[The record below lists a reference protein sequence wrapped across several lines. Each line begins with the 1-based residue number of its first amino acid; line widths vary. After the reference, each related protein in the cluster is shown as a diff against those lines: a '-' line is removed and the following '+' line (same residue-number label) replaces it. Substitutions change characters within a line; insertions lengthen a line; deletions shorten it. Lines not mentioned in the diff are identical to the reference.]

1 MSTGGEE
8 PLPVTAP
15 AAPPES
21 QQAPDDRLESDSIT
35 RNAVFAT
42 LTTASTALFAAILT
56 LYLVRALSPTGYGNY
71 TLALA
76 VGALFALPMDLG
88 INSSMARFVAE
99 RRGDRKAIAGIIADA
114 LSLKLAVAG
123 AVGLVTFV
131 AAGKIAELYGHPGL
145 VWPLRGVAIAL
156 TAYSLTQ
163 LFAAAR
169 VAQGRIASGFLIP
182 FTQSVGVT
190 LATVVLVVLGA
201 GATGAAFGR
210 AIGYL
215 LALAVGAYLTVQL
228 FGRASVAIG
237 FRGGGNLPMIARY
250 AGVLALVEGAYN
262 FFDQL
267 DALLIGAFLSASAV
281 GLFQAAGALTV
292 FMDYPGGIVATSV
305 APRIARSSEGG
316 EPNVDALRSASRFL
330 TIGYGALLAPIVVWA
345 NPIVHLLLG
354 SDYDG
359 SVNVLRAFAPFVFLG
374 GVGQLFSFTA
384 NYLGQARRRLPIAI
398 AAVLINV
405 FIDILLIPRIGIV
418 AGAIGSDIAI
428 AVYVPAHVLIC
439 ASVVDLPLRAM
450 TVTLVRTLAA
460 ATVMGAVLYSVGTSE
475 LSALEWVGGAVGATL
490 AYLAMVLVAREL
502 SVTELRAGVAWAGR
516 RLRGAR

>member
-8 PLPVTAP
+8 PLPVSAP
-15 AAPPES
+15 AAPPGS
-21 QQAPDDRLESDSIT
+21 QAPDDRLESDSIS

-42 LTTASTALFAAILT
+42 LTAAVTALFSAVLT
-56 LYLVRALSPTGYGNY
+56 LYLVRALSPTGYGDY

-99 RRGDRKAIAGIIADA
+99 HRGDRKAIAGIIADA

-123 AVGLVTFV
+123 AVGLVTFA
-131 AAGKIAELYGHPGL
+131 AAGWIADLYGNQGL

-163 LFAAAR
+163 LFGAAR
-169 VAQGRIASGFLIP
+169 VAQGRIASGFAIP
-182 FTQSVGVT
+182 LTQSIGV
-190 LATVVLVVLGA
+190 ALVTIALVALGA

-210 AIGYL
+210 AVGYI
-215 LALAVGAYLTVQL
+215 LALGVGAYLTVRL
-228 FGRASVAIG
+228 FGRSSIAIG
-237 FRGGGNLPMIARY
+237 FRGGGSLPMIARY

-305 APRIARSSEGG
+305 APRIARGSEGG
-316 EPNVDALRSASRFL
+316 EPNVGALRLATRFL
-330 TIGYGALLAPIVVWA
+330 TIGYGALLAPLVVWA
-345 NPIVHLLLG
+345 EPIVHLLLG
-354 SDYDG
+354 SDYHG

-374 GVGQLFSFTA
+374 GVGQIFSFTA
-384 NYLGQARRRLPIAI
+384 NYLGQARRRLPVAI

-405 FIDILLIPRIGIV
+405 FLDILLIPRIGIV

-439 ASVVDLPLRAM
+439 AKVVDLPLRAM

-460 ATVMGAVLYSVGTSE
+460 AVAMGAVLYGVGTSS
-475 LSALEWVGGAVGATL
+475 LSVAEWVEGVVGGTL
-490 AYLAMVLVAREL
+490 AYLSVVIVAREL
-502 SVTELRAGVAWAGR
+502 SVAELRAGAAWAGR
-516 RLRGAR
+516 RLRLTR